1 MSLDAIARDWMSAA
15 LVPQPIGAVVEV
27 AGTIIQIAMTGAALG
42 DVVAIDTVDRSA
54 PPFGGAAR
62 REQVP
67 ARDHERRHEVLCE
80 VVGFR
85 DRTLLAIPLTPARR
99 IAPGAPVRLRGAM
112 STLAAGDALI
122 GRLLD
127 PFGKPLDGRPAP
139 RCNERVPLDG
149 GALPVDAR
157 GQVDKRFETRV
168 RAIDALLTCG
178 QGQRVGIFAGAGC
191 GKSVLVEQI
200 AGHADADVIVVGLVG
215 ERGREVRELMQSP
228 RRDRMVMIAATA
240 DRSPLER
247 IRGALAATAIAEY
260 FRDRGKNVLLVLDSL
275 TRFAMAL
282 RELGLALG
290 EPPATKGYPPSVF
303 ATLPRLLERVAPRRD
318 GGSITGFYTV
328 LVEGDDLADPVADSA
343 RSLLDAHIVLSR
355 ELASRGQFPAIDVL
369 ASASRVMRRV
379 STPAILALATRA
391 RESLSRRRHAQELQA
406 LGAYNPGS
414 NPALDHAVALGDAI
428 DTWARQAPHEPTDLE
443 QAIRGLATALETK

>member
-1 MSLDAIARDWMSAA
+1 
-15 LVPQPIGAVVEV
+15 
-27 AGTIIQIAMTGAALG
+27 
-42 DVVAIDTVDRSA
+42 
-54 PPFGGAAR
+54 
-62 REQVP
+62 
-67 ARDHERRHEVLCE
+67 
-80 VVGFR
+80 
-85 DRTLLAIPLTPARR
+85 
-99 IAPGAPVRLRGAM
+99 
-112 STLAAGDALI
+112 
-122 GRLLD
+122 
-127 PFGKPLDGRPAP
+127 
-139 RCNERVPLDG
+139 
-149 GALPVDAR
+149 
-157 GQVDKRFETRV
+157 
-168 RAIDALLTCG
+168 
-178 QGQRVGIFAGAGC
+178 
-191 GKSVLVEQI
+191 
-200 AGHADADVIVVGLVG
+200 
-215 ERGREVRELMQSP
+215 
-228 RRDRMVMIAATA
+228 
-240 DRSPLER
+240 
-247 IRGALAATAIAEY
+247 
-260 FRDRGKNVLLVLDSL
+260 
-275 TRFAMAL
+275 
-282 RELGLALG
+282 
-290 EPPATKGYPPSVF
+290 VF